1 MLTFT
6 QFLIEGK
13 GFELGGKKY
22 SSGFGRYTCNGEKIT
37 REEYMRASEQYKNG
51 NIQKTSTNQNHEPN
65 KLKSFNNDLHKTVIE
80 FKQLSTEVKNKYNKI
95 KEIVPYAS
103 QTGIKLEN
111 IVGCIIK
118 DNMSWMNQLKSDTEN
133 IQKILSNEIDKS
145 SGFYKKIESLDKNNI
160 FNACERY
167 LNDLEKSRNRLYAET
182 KQLKQEFDVIYK
194 KYEHLV

>member
-95 KEIVPYAS
+95 KEIVPYTS
-103 QTGIKLEN
+103 QTGTKLEN
-111 IVGCIIK
+111 IVGSIK
-118 DNMSWMNQLKSDTEN
+118 DNMSWMNQFKSDTEN
-133 IQKILSNEIDKS
+133 IQKILSNEIDKNS
-145 SGFYKKIESLDKNNI
+145 NFYKKIKSLDKNNI

-167 LNDLEKSRNRLYAET
+167 LNDIERKRNLTYAET